1 MRIRR
6 LLGVLGGEP
15 APPALLA
22 RRTLEYSQRPPPHCA
37 PDMLLAPQVLAPL
50 DIVIDVGGSYSPADN
65 RFDHHQ
71 RGFFETFDGEQ
82 GVVR

>member
-1 MRIRR
+1 
-6 LLGVLGGEP
+6 
-15 APPALLA
+15 
-22 RRTLEYSQRPPPHCA
+22 
-37 PDMLLAPQVLAPL
+37 MLLAPQVLAPL